1 MADII
6 YAGVSVHWYDDYKK
20 NHTFDRAVSEK
31 PKTSWNN
38 FKKQKMTKNK
48 SRHIL
53 LLATGLLWAGLA
65 QAQESANASGGDATG
80 SGGTVAYSIGQ
91 VVYTTNTGSSGS
103 VAQGV
108 QHAYEIFTVSIEETT
123 LKISLTLFPNP
134 TTENL
139 TLLISDY
146 NNEKLAYQLFDVQ
159 GKLLSNGQVTA
170 KQTQI
175 NTSTLP
181 PATYFI
187 NVVNQEN
194 KKVQSFKIIKN

>member
-1 MADII
+1 MA
-6 YAGVSVHWYDDYKK
+6 
-20 NHTFDRAVSEK
+20 
-31 PKTSWNN
+31 
-38 FKKQKMTKNK
+38 KNK
-48 SRHIL
+48 SRPIL

-65 QAQESANASGGDATG
+65 QAQESTNASGGDATG

-108 QHAYEIFTVSIEETT
+108 QHAYEIFTVGVKETT
-123 LKISLTLFPNP
+123 LNISLTAFPNP

-139 TLLISDY
+139 TLQISDY
-146 NNEKLAYQLFDVQ
+146 NNEKLSYQLYDMQ

-170 KQTQI
+170 QQTQI
-175 NTSTLP
+175 NTSSLP

-187 NVVNQEN
+187 NVVNHEN
-194 KKVQSFKIIKN
+194 KQVQSFKIIKN